1 MSSTVKPTK
10 AKALAGVQALIAGT
24 QKHTP
29 TGSVSFGNATYAVAD
44 LVALLNSVAAALTA
58 LNVAQAGA
66 KDALTALR
74 AVMAKVGPVI
84 QGYRRYLRSLYGSAT
99 QTLADYGLEPEK
111 PRRPLTTEERA
122 AALQKSEATRK
133 LRGTKGSKQKAAI
146 KATAQQAEQM
156 AAGSVA
162 PAPTGQ
168 TPAAK
173 PTA

>member
-1 MSSTVKPTK
+1 
-10 AKALAGVQALIAGT
+10 LANVQALIAGT

-29 TGSVSFGNATYAVAD
+29 TGSVSFGNATYTVAD
-44 LVALLNSVAAALTA
+44 LIALLSSVVAAMTA

-84 QGYRRYLRSLYGSAT
+84 QGYRRYLRTTYGSAT

-111 PRRPLTTEERA
+111 ARRPLTTEERA
-122 AALQKSEATRK
+122 AALQKSLATREM
-133 LRGTKGSKQKAAI
+133 RGTKGRKQKAKV
-146 KATAQQAEQM
+146 KATAAQAEQM
-156 AAGSVA
+156 AAANSV
-162 PAPTGQ
+162 PAPTGSPAVPALAGQ
-168 TPAAK
+168 AAK